1 MTRRGIP
8 AGGTR
13 RVGRLPLAPS
23 DLGARAAA
31 RVRLEVGGRVLLASE
46 RELRL
51 ADAFATAVV
60 VGLDP
65 GRVKVGDLLVV
76 SGVWNGTE
84 LVGAR
89 LVEHFPCPEPKAS
102 GDFARLSFRGVGP
115 FLRAR
120 ALALATLRAYFDAEG
135 FLEVDPPARVRAP
148 GVDLN
153 VEALRAEE
161 GWLVPSPELSLKR
174 LLVGGVPRLYS
185 LSHAFRRD
193 EQGTLHE
200 PEFLLLEWYR
210 AFAGQEAV
218 LVDTEALVLE
228 VAKALTK
235 KPHLHAP
242 DGRKLDVRP
251 PFPRVTVREAFKRFA
266 EISDA
271 TDLAA
276 TDEDRYFRLLVDRV
290 EPALARFDKP
300 VFLCEYPLTQAALAR
315 PSPSD
320 PRVAERF
327 ELYAG
332 GVELC
337 NGYGELVDP
346 VEQRRRFVAERAERR
361 AAGRRVYPLAARFI
375 AALEEGM
382 PPSGGNALGVDRLI
396 LLATGAKRISDVI
409 PEPWQR

>member
-1 MTRRGIP
+1 MT
-8 AGGTR
+8 
-13 RVGRLPLAPS
+13 RLPLAPS
-23 DLGARAAA
+23 DLGARAPA
-31 RVRLEVGGRVLLASE
+31 RTRLEVGGRVLFAGES
-46 RELRL
+46 ELRL
-51 ADAFATAVV
+51 ADAFAAVAI
-60 VGLDP
+60 VGIEPD
-65 GRVKVGDLLVV
+65 RVKVGDLVLV
-76 SGVWNGTE
+76 SGAWNGKQ
-84 LVGAR
+84 LVNAR
-89 LVEHFPCPEPKAS
+89 LVELSPCPEPTAT
-102 GDFARLSFRGVGP
+102 GDFARLSWNGVGLY
-115 FLRAR
+115 LRAR
-120 ALALATLRAYFDAEG
+120 ARALATLRAYFDAQG
-135 FLEVDPPARVRAP
+135 FLEVDPPARVRSP

-153 VEALRAEE
+153 VDALRAEG

-185 LSHAFRRD
+185 LAHAFRRD

-218 LVDTEALVLE
+218 LQDTEALVLE
-228 VAKALTK
+228 VAKALGG
-235 KPHLHAP
+235 KPRLRAP
-242 DGRKLDVRP
+242 DGRNLDARP

-266 EISDA
+266 QISDA

-276 TDEDRYFRLLVDRV
+276 TDEDRYFRLLVERV
-290 EPALARFDKP
+290 EPELARYDKP

-361 AAGRRVYPLAARFI
+361 ASGRRVYPLAKRFL

>member
-1 MTRRGIP
+1 
-8 AGGTR
+8 
-13 RVGRLPLAPS
+13 
-23 DLGARAAA
+23 
-31 RVRLEVGGRVLLASE
+31 VLLANDG
-46 RELRL
+46 ELRL
-51 ADAFATAVV
+51 ADAFASVV
-60 VGLDP
+60 VEGSGLEP
-65 GRVKVGDLLVV
+65 ATVGDLVIV
-76 SGVWNGTE
+76 SGAWNGE
-84 LVGAR
+84 RLVGAR
-89 LVEHFPCPEPKAS
+89 LVERFPCPEPKAT
-102 GDFARLSFRGVGP
+102 GDFARLSWNGTGP

-120 ALALATLRAYFDAEG
+120 ARALATLRAYFDAQG

-153 VEALRAEE
+153 VDALRAEE

-193 EQGTLHE
+193 EQGSLHE

-218 LVDTEALVLE
+218 LRDTESLVLE
-228 VAKALTK
+228 VAKALTG
-235 KPHLHAP
+235 KPRLHAP
-242 DGRKLDVRP
+242 DGRSLDVRP
-251 PFPRVTVREAFKRFA
+251 PFPRVTVREAFRRFA
-266 EISDA
+266 QVSDA

-276 TDEDRYFRLLVDRV
+276 TDEDRYFRLLVELV
-290 EPALARFDKP
+290 EPGLARFDKP

-346 VEQRRRFVAERAERR
+346 IEQRRRFVAERAERR
-361 AAGRRVYPLAARFI
+361 ASGRRVYPLARRFL

-396 LLATGAKRISDVI
+396 LLATGAKRIADVI
-409 PEPWQR
+409 PEPWQK

>member
-1 MTRRGIP
+1 
-8 AGGTR
+8 
-13 RVGRLPLAPS
+13 
-23 DLGARAAA
+23 
-31 RVRLEVGGRVLLASE
+31 LLASG

-51 ADAFATAVV
+51 ADAFATIVV
-60 VGLDP
+60 AGVDP
-65 GRVKVGDLLVV
+65 DRVAIGDLLLV
-76 SGVWNGTE
+76 SGIWNGKE
-84 LVGAR
+84 LASAR
-89 LVEHFPCPEPKAS
+89 LIERFPCPEPKAS
-102 GDFARLSFRGVGP
+102 GDFARLSWNGVGP

-120 ALALATLRAYFDAEG
+120 ARALATLRAYFDAQG
-135 FLEVDPPARVRAP
+135 FLEIDPPARVRAP

-153 VEALRAEE
+153 VDALRAED

-193 EQGTLHE
+193 EQGALHE

-218 LVDTEALVLE
+218 LRDTEALVLA
-228 VAKALTK
+228 VAKALTG
-235 KPHLHAP
+235 KPRLHAP
-242 DGRKLDVRP
+242 DGRALDVRP
-251 PFPRVTVREAFKRFA
+251 PFPRVTVREAFQRFA
-266 EISDA
+266 QIGDA

-315 PSPSD
+315 PSPKD

-361 AAGRRVYPLAARFI
+361 AARRRVYPLAERFL

-409 PEPWQR
+409 PEPWR